1 MSTFKVGFSRPRK
14 WFVPFSWL
22 IRLFD
27 RTPYSHVYIRFY
39 SSKYDR
45 WLVYQASH
53 TLVNFY
59 GMKAFAEEV
68 EIVREFD
75 LDIADDVRDR
85 VVAFAIDNAGSPYD
99 LRTVFGIAC
108 VRIAGALGRQIANPF
123 GNGRGYFCSEL
134 VGTILRDMG
143 RADGVDLSTLTPRGI
158 YERLDA

>member
-14 WFVPFSWL
+14 FWAPFSWL

-27 RTPYSHVYIRFY
+27 QTPYSHVYVRFY

-53 TLVNFY
+53 TFVNFY
-59 GMKAFAEEV
+59 GMPAFDEEALT
-68 EIVREFD
+68 IREFD
-75 LDIADDVRDR
+75 IDVSDDARTKVIQ
-85 VVAFAIDNAGSPYD
+85 FAIDNAGVQYD
-99 LRTVFGIAC
+99 IKTVFGIAI
-108 VRIAGALGRQIANPF
+108 VRIAAMFGHTMTNPL

-134 VGTILRDMG
+134 VGSILLELG
-143 RADGVDLSTLTPRGI
+143 LADGVDLSTLTPRGI